1 MESLSKCSWE
11 NAKKSKKDLKRHAN
25 LVLDFLKKNAK
36 QLHNI
41 LPQVLK
47 QSAMLY
53 GGAGQMLDG
62 VVHAGAL
69 GQFGAD
75 LARRRQSA
83 AQVQE
88 REAHRRQH
96 RQLFAG

>member
-36 QLHNI
+36 QLHSI
-41 LPQVLK
+41 LPQVMK

-69 GQFGAD
+69 GLGF
-75 LARRRQSA
+75 R
-83 AQVQE
+83 V
-88 REAHRRQH
+88 
-96 RQLFAG
+96 